1 MKTMFETT
9 ITHQLPTSAPRH
21 GACVELLWKIA
32 PDEALVVGAACVL
45 VAQKD
50 GQREKSKMIEWA
62 VRKKQETC
70 VFGGKYSKKSG
81 FWERT
86 CSGSAAAVW
95 VCVRLDLQLRCAA
108 CCDENDER
116 QVWLGPRGFG
126 QGLSLLT
133 TPVVGGISIE
143 CWLDSRLKVLLLR
156 TYAVSQR
163 RVARLFVGCLRAED
177 GDRSCTE

>member
-62 VRKKQETC
+62 VRKKQETY
-70 VFGGKYSKKSG
+70 VFGGKYIPKNLAFGS
-81 FWERT
+81 ELAVDRLLP
-86 CSGSAAAVW
+86 CGSAYAWIFSCAVQLAVTKTTKDKCGSARAALGEAFRCSPHRLW
-95 VCVRLDLQLRCAA
+95 VEFQL
-108 CCDENDER
+108 
-116 QVWLGPRGFG
+116 
-126 QGLSLLT
+126 S
-133 TPVVGGISIE
+133 VG
-143 CWLDSRLKVLLLR
+143 WTHV
-156 TYAVSQR
+156 
-163 RVARLFVGCLRAED
+163 
-177 GDRSCTE
+177 